1 MTRSCIHIS
10 STVHAIEWAFE
21 AANIPII
28 KLSPWPYEYDAA
40 FIVRHD
46 FENNPASIRSIEDSA
61 LFENSHGVKGDYYF
75 CTGTLRD
82 EMPIDQSTVIAS
94 LRSAVTNY
102 GATIGS
108 HNGGLKNP
116 VNNALSYG

>member
-1 MTRSCIHIS
+1 MLLLSSGMTLRTTQRRSDPS
-10 STVHAIEWAFE
+10 
-21 AANIPII
+21 
-28 KLSPWPYEYDAA
+28 
-40 FIVRHD
+40 R
-46 FENNPASIRSIEDSA
+46 DSA

-116 VNNALSYG
+116 VNNALSMGDFDYWHWGPDEALDVTPPGYPSGKAYA